1 MKRSEILLMVLQ
13 VPLDFFMLIIAAIAA
28 YYLRFTDW
36 AIGLK
41 PIMFNLTLP
50 DFISIASWV
59 ALGWLLIFALSG
71 LYSTDPNRKLAR
83 DITRVFFACATGLA
97 AVAVYMLFTQQLF
110 DSRFLVAAGSLF
122 AFIFVLIGRL
132 FMRGIKALLY
142 RAGFGLRRITVI
154 GDEGVSAQIVSLLR
168 ERPELGYNVVGVF
181 KRFSS
186 SIANDL
192 NRLHLDEMIFTNPR
206 ADEKETLAALT
217 YCDTHHITFKY
228 SADLFATLSAHMSV
242 HPLAGIPIVELQKT
256 PLEGWGRVA
265 KRLSDIIMSIIMIV
279 ITSPFMLIAAF
290 IIVCET
296 GWPIIYKN
304 ERVGIRG
311 RKFFTLKFRSMYQKY
326 CTGAQFG
333 GAGKRAEAK
342 ERELIEEGNTRQ
354 GPIYKIA
361 NDPRV
366 TRFGRFIRR
375 WSIDELPQFFN
386 VLGGSMS
393 IVGPRPHQPREVAHY
408 EERYPKVFTLKPGIT
423 GLAQISGRSDL
434 PFDDE
439 MRLDVLYIE
448 KWNLLLD
455 VIIFLKTPFVLVRKR
470 KAL

>member
-1 MKRSEILLMVLQ
+1 MKRSEILLMVLH

-83 DITRVFFACATGLA
+83 DITRIFFACATGLA
-97 AVAVYMLFTQQLF
+97 AVAVYILFTQQLF

-122 AFIFVLIGRL
+122 AFIFVLVGRL
-132 FMRGIKALLY
+132 FMRGIKALMY
-142 RAGFGLRRITVI
+142 RAGFGLRRVAVI
-154 GDEGVSAQIVSLLR
+154 GDDAVAEAILR
-168 ERPELGYNVVGVF
+168 ALKERRGLGYNVVSVF
-181 KRFSS
+181 KRFDHST
-186 SIANDL
+186 ANHLDK
-192 NRLHLDEMIFTNPR
+192 LHLDEVIFTNPR
-206 ADEKETLAALT
+206 ADEKETLAALA
-217 YCDTHHITFKY
+217 YCDTHHIIFKY
-228 SADLFATLSAHMSV
+228 SADLFATLSTHMSV
-242 HPLAGIPIVELQKT
+242 HPLAGVPIVELKKT

-265 KRLSDIIMSIIMIV
+265 KRLFDIIISIIIIV
-279 ITSPFMLIAAF
+279 ITSPLMLLAAF

-333 GAGKRAEAK
+333 GKRAEAK

-366 TRFGRFIRR
+366 SRFGRFMRR
-375 WSIDELPQFFN
+375 CSIDELPQFFN

-408 EERYPKVFTLKPGIT
+408 EEHYPKVFTLKPGIT

-434 PFDDE
+434 AFDDE

-455 VIIFLKTPFVLVRKR
+455 GIIFLKTPFVLLRKR